1 MADKV
6 DNHLEKMVDELNFY
20 KEEALFSG
28 KEIIYIVKTRKSNE
42 YSMMRKDADVSF
54 FLDAIKYERKLEQ
67 IKLKRMKK

>member
-28 KEIIYIVKTRKSNE
+28 KEITSIVKTRKSAE

-54 FLDAIKYERKLEQ
+54 FLDAIKYERKLD
-67 IKLKRMKK
+67 

>member
-28 KEIIYIVKTRKSNE
+28 KEITYIVKTRKSNE

>member
-6 DNHLEKMVDELNFY
+6 DNHLEKMVDELTFY

-28 KEIIYIVKTRKSNE
+28 KEINSIVKTRKSAE

-54 FLDAIKYERKLEQ
+54 FLDAIKYERKLD
-67 IKLKRMKK
+67 